1 MSLEVIRKNLGFLS
15 NDLLTEIERTST
27 IISIEKDSEL
37 VREGQF
43 IKVIPIVLEGLI
55 KVFTRYEEKELLL
68 YYIKPSESCVM
79 SFSAILKNSPSEI
92 FAVTEENTK
101 VLLLPANL
109 IPNWLKNHPT
119 LNQLFYKQYNMRYT
133 ELLKTINHLLFNK
146 LDVRV
151 FNYLVDKKNI
161 TQNNPLKISHRQI
174 ANELGTAREVIS
186 RIIKKLEAENKVKQ
200 HGYEI
205 EIID

>member
-1 MSLEVIRKNLGFLS
+1 MSLEVIRQTLSFLS
-15 NDLLTEIERTST
+15 ADLLTEIENSST
-27 IISIEKDSEL
+27 IVSIEKNTEL

-55 KVFTRYEEKELLL
+55 KVFSRYEEKELLL

-79 SFSAILKNSPSEI
+79 SFSASLKNAPSEI
-92 FAVTEENTK
+92 FAVTEEDTK

-109 IPNWLKNHPT
+109 IPNWLKSYPT
-119 LNQLFYKQYNMRYT
+119 FNQLFYSQYNVRYT
-133 ELLKTINHLLFNK
+133 ELLKTINHLLFDK

-151 FNYLVDKKNI
+151 YNYLIEKKNI
-161 TQNNPLKISHRQI
+161 TKKNPLKISHRQI

-186 RIIKKLEAENKVKQ
+186 RIIKKLEAEKKVKQ
-200 HGYEI
+200 HSNQI
-205 EIID
+205 EIIG

>member
-1 MSLEVIRKNLGFLS
+1 MSVEIIREKLDFLS
-15 NDLLTEIERTST
+15 NELLTEIDNTSN
-27 IISIEKDSEL
+27 IVSFEKNTEL

-55 KVFTRYEEKELLL
+55 KVFSRYDDKELLL
-68 YYIKPSESCVM
+68 YYIKPSESCIM
-79 SFSAILKNSPSEI
+79 SFSAIQKNTPSEI
-92 FAVTEENTK
+92 FAVTEEDTK

-109 IPNWLKNHPT
+109 IPNWLKNYPT
-119 LNQLFYKQYNMRYT
+119 LNQLFYSQYNIRYT

-151 FNYLVDKKNI
+151 YNYLVEKKNI
-161 TQNNPLKISHRQI
+161 TQKNPLKISHRQI
-174 ANELGTAREVIS
+174 ASELGTAREVIS
-186 RIIKKLEAENKVKQ
+186 RIIKKLETEQKVKQ

>member
-1 MSLEVIRKNLGFLS
+1 MSLKDIHKNLSFLS
-15 NDLLTEIERTST
+15 SELLVEIEKNST
-27 IISIEKDSEL
+27 IIAFDKNTEL

-55 KVFTRYEEKELLL
+55 KVFSRYEDKELLL
-68 YYIKPSESCVM
+68 YYIKPTESCIM
-79 SFSAILKNSPSEI
+79 SFSAILKNAPSEI
-92 FAVTEENTK
+92 FAITEENTK

-119 LNQLFYKQYNMRYT
+119 LNQLFYKQYNVRYT
-133 ELLKTINHLLFNK
+133 ELLNTINHLIFDK

-151 FNYLVDKKNI
+151 YNYLITKKNI
-161 TQNNPLKISHRQI
+161 TQKNPLKISHRQI
-174 ANELGTAREVIS
+174 ANDLGTAREVIS
-186 RIIKKLEAENKVKQ
+186 RIIKKLETENKVKQ
-200 HGYEI
+200 HNNNI